1 MILGIIMSYLCFL
14 LIPLFYRSPYDL
26 NLYEISSILMLYVVI
41 YANLKIVFM
50 QKKINLVIAIVV
62 TGSISMYF
70 IMFKIILSISLVF

>member
-1 MILGIIMSYLCFL
+1 MSFFCFE
-14 LIPLFYRSPYDL
+14 LIPILYRSPYDL

-62 TGSISMYF
+62 IGSISMYF
-70 IMFKIILSISLVF
+70 IIFRIILSFSLVF

>member
-1 MILGIIMSYLCFL
+1 
-14 LIPLFYRSPYDL
+14 
-26 NLYEISSILMLYVVI
+26 MLYVVI